1 MEVVTAR
8 GRVGRVGPVPRW
20 GMRLAWVA
28 GTQGW
33 EMIGILDMEREG
45 RKSLPAQANACN
57 VVLPAPLAENYLCP
71 NLL

>member
-1 MEVVTAR
+1 
-8 GRVGRVGPVPRW
+8 
-20 GMRLAWVA
+20 MRLAWVA

-33 EMIGILDMEREG
+33 EMIDVLDMEREG

-57 VVLPAPLAENYLCP
+57 VVLPALLAENYLCP